1 MFKNN
6 LKLITR
12 KLRKENLYSFVN
24 IARLTV
30 GLTAFLLIALNVRD
44 ELSFDNFH
52 ENKGAFI
59 G

>member
-44 ELSFDNFH
+44 ELSFDNFY